1 MAPSS
6 SPDPEDPTASPTQQ
20 TALVLGGGGAR
31 AAYQAGVLH
40 YVGEAFPDAR
50 MPILTGVSAGSIN
63 AAHLA
68 DDPVSWREAT
78 QRLAACWRDLCTE
91 RVVTPRSLW
100 TLGTQLLRGTPGP
113 QQSLLDTSPLHV
125 FLRSRLQTG
134 PYERLT
140 GVRQNLDAGRLRALA
155 LSTSNY
161 ATMQTVTWTEGCAIE
176 NWARPNRIG
185 RQADLTLD
193 HVMASAAL
201 PFLFPAV
208 ELDGAWHGDGG
219 IRLLDPLAPA
229 IHLGADGLFVISTRY
244 ERSRAEADTPTC
256 TGYPSPVQI
265 AGMLVNV
272 LMLDLVEHDAAV
284 LRRINRLVHRLQP
297 DERGRLRPI
306 DLLVIRPSV
315 DLGALAADY
324 SLELGQTLGRVL
336 NVLRNRQNGTPDW
349 LSMLLFDPGYI
360 ERLLEIG
367 YADAQRQHDRIGA
380 FLTRDPEAATQW
392 PPGSPA

>member
-1 MAPSS
+1 MPTPRSTY
-6 SPDPEDPTASPTQQ
+6 PDDPPPARGRHN
-20 TALVLGGGGAR
+20 ALVLGGGGAR
-31 AAYQAGVLH
+31 AAYQAGVLQ
-40 YVGEAFPDAR
+40 YVGEAFPDAH
-50 MPILTGVSAGSIN
+50 MSILTGVSAGSIN

-68 DDPVSWREAT
+68 DDPVSWSTAT
-78 QRLAACWRDLCTE
+78 QRLAACWTDLCTK

-100 TLGTQLLRGTPGP
+100 TLGTQLVRGSPGP
-113 QQSLLDTSPLHV
+113 HQSLLDTKPLRV

-134 PYERLT
+134 AHERLT

-185 RQADLTLD
+185 HQTDLTLD

-208 ELDGAWHGDGG
+208 RLDDAWHGDGG

-229 IHLGADGLFVISTRY
+229 IHLGADRLFVISTRY
-244 ERSRAEADTPTC
+244 ERSRAEADTPSC
-256 TGYPSPVQI
+256 TGYPSPIQI
-265 AGMLVNV
+265 AGMLMNV

-284 LRRINRLVHRLQP
+284 LRRINRLVRRLDL

-315 DLGALAADY
+315 DLGALAQDF
-324 SLELGQTLGRVL
+324 SLELGRTLGTVL
-336 NVLRNRQNGTPDW
+336 NVMRNRQDGTPDW
-349 LSMLLFDPGYI
+349 LSMLLFEPGYI

-367 YADAQRQHDRIGA
+367 YADAHRQHDRIHA
-380 FLTRDPEAATQW
+380 FFARDPAVTPWE
-392 PPGSPA
+392 PASLD